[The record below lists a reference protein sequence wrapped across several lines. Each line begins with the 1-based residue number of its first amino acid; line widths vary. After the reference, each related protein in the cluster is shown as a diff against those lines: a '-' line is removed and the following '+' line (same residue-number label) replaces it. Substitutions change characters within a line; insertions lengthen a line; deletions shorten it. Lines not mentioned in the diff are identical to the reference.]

1 VNVKSE
7 GRVYP
12 FTFVNFQNVI
22 KYHLQTLHYKTGTDK
37 QNKNQANTSRDSETE
52 KHKKVQNYSENGQI
66 KTDGEDERS
75 TRGINHTKRKSETT
89 NRQPER

>member
-1 VNVKSE
+1 MLSSIIYRLSTTKM
-7 GRVYP
+7 GR
-12 FTFVNFQNVI
+12 TNET
-22 KYHLQTLHYKTGTDK
+22 KKRQTQAGT
-37 QNKNQANTSRDSETE
+37 AE